1 MITTSSATAGLLAEK
16 NELLDWGVEVK
27 RIGINTGET

>member
-1 MITTSSATAGLLAEK
+1 MATSSAQAGLLAGW

-27 RIGINTGET
+27 RIGIYTGEN